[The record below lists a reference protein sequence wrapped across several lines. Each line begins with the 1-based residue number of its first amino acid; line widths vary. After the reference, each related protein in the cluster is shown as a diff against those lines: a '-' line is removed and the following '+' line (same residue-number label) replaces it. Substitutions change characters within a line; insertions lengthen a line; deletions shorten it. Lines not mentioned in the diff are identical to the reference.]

1 MSFLHAVCSYF
12 FCFLHSL
19 THTEESEYQTDYDED
34 AVLSE
39 FDLSN
44 PNSEHSEQTE
54 DEEDWD
60 SRYSWYSKIIG
71 YMCYYYFFICLI
83 IILMIFNF

>member
-1 MSFLHAVCSYF
+1 MSFLYAVCSYL

-44 PNSEHSEQTE
+44 PNSEHSEQDE
-54 DEEDWD
+54 DEEDETAD
-60 SRYSWYSKIIG
+60 TADTVR
-71 YMCYYYFFICLI
+71 
-83 IILMIFNF
+83 